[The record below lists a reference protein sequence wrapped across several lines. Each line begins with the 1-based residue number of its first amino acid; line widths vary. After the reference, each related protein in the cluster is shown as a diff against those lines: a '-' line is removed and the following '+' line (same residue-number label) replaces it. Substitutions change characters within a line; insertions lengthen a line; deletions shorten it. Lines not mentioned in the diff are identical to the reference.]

1 MKIDLHVHLENR
13 PYRYARKLVQQAK
26 EALMDA
32 LCLTEHNAET
42 PPDYYA
48 ALKADVDIPIFWA
61 SEYSSAQG
69 HILTFMPDEKI
80 TFEKLY
86 LPMQDIIDMAS
97 TAGGIAIPVHPYTT
111 IHSTPLSDGV
121 FKLKNLTAIETIN
134 GALSS
139 ESNMQAETARSRLGI
154 KGTGGSDA
162 HNEFMVGRAYTVF
175 QDNIKT
181 TKDLIKAL
189 LNGRYS
195 AARNNFTDFKYER

>member
-32 LCLTEHNAET
+32 LCLTEHNAES
-42 PPDYYA
+42 PPDYYD
-48 ALKADVDIPIFWA
+48 ALKSDVDIPVFWA
-61 SEYSSAQG
+61 SEYSSQQG
-69 HILTFMPDEKI
+69 HILVFTPDEKI
-80 TFEKLY
+80 TYEKPY
-86 LPMQDIIDMAS
+86 LHIQEIIDIAS
-97 TAGGIAIPVHPYTT
+97 KAGGIAIPVHPYTK
-111 IHSTPLSDGV
+111 IHSTPLADGI
-121 FKLKNLTAIETIN
+121 FLLKNLVAVETIN

-139 ESNMQAETARSRLGI
+139 DSNILAEAARSRMGI

-162 HNEFMVGRAYTVF
+162 HNEFMVGRAYTIF
-175 QDNIKT
+175 KDNIKT

-195 AARNNFTDFKYER
+195 AAKNNFTNFQDER